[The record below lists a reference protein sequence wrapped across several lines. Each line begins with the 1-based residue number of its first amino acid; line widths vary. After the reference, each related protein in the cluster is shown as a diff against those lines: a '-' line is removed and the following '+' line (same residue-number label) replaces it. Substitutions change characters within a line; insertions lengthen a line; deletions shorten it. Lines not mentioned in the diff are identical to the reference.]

1 MEAIKGSQVSVP
13 DAVFAW
19 LLDGKGGVKP
29 LEDDDVISREHPCW
43 LHLNYTHPDS
53 AQWLATTPL
62 LPNNV
67 RDALAGKAFVHASVV
82 WVKGRLLRCAASMAA
97 RMSARTNWW
106 RCVCIWMNG

>member
-53 AQWLATTPL
+53 AQ
-62 LPNNV
+62 
-67 RDALAGKAFVHASVV
+67 ALRSRVFISPDNTLGE
-82 WVKGRLLRCAASMAA
+82 
-97 RMSARTNWW
+97 
-106 RCVCIWMNG
+106 